1 MRLGTGKL
9 WSMVGILLLL
19 AAGCITV
26 KVSLFE
32 EPGPLKETTV
42 SGFGRDKVLLLD
54 ISGVILEGPHR
65 ILGLLKGVTSPAR
78 VKEEL
83 EKAAKD
89 RRIKAVV
96 IKINSPGGTVAA
108 SDVILHDLQAF
119 KAERGVPVVV
129 CLQGLA
135 TSGGY
140 YVAQAGDTIIAYPTC
155 ITGSIGVLAMKLNL
169 RGLMDKVGVDDDMV
183 KSGRWKDFW
192 SPFRPAS
199 PKEKEMM
206 QQVID
211 QFYRSFVDVVATG
224 RKLSLQEARQAADG
238 RIFTA
243 DQAKDLKLVDQLGY
257 LDDAL
262 ELAKT
267 KAGLPKDAKVVRYHR
282 PGSYKP
288 TIYSGLPDLDL
299 EMVGPQFL
307 YIWWAGGG

>member
-9 WSMVGILLLL
+9 WGMVGILLLL
-19 AAGCITV
+19 TAGCITV

-32 EPGPLKETTV
+32 EPRPLKEKTV
-42 SGFGRDKVLLLD
+42 SGYGRDKVLLLD

-108 SDVILHDLQAF
+108 SDVILHDLLAF

-211 QFYRSFVDVVATG
+211 QFYRGFVDVVATG
-224 RKLSLQEARQAADG
+224 RNLSLKEARQAADG

-243 DQAKDLKLVDQLGY
+243 NQARDLKLVDQLGY

-262 ELAKT
+262 DLAKT

>member
-9 WSMVGILLLL
+9 WGMVGILLLL

-42 SGFGRDKVLLLD
+42 SGYGRDKVLLLD

-119 KAERGVPVVV
+119 KAERGLPVVV

-206 QQVID
+206 QQIID
-211 QFYRSFVDVVATG
+211 QFYRGFVDVVATG
-224 RKLSLQEARQAADG
+224 RKLSLQETRQAADG

-288 TIYSGLPDLDL
+288 TIYSQLPDLDL

-307 YIWWAGGG
+307 YIWWAGGA